1 MEISME
7 ILQIGF
13 IGFGLIGGSIAKA
26 LRAYRPQC
34 HMIATS
40 RSLSPLYQAQKDGV
54 LDEITDCVNE
64 QFSGCDIIFICTPVV
79 TITKYFELLKPLIKS
94 SCILTDVGS
103 VKESIYSAAKNAGLE
118 NNFIGGHPMAAG
130 LSLPKENVEKFRTFL
145 NEHTTLTEED
155 FIPKITIDVPMPIGY
170 ITEHLIEELS
180 ALEPFGK
187 GNEKPLFAE
196 KNLNILSMRILG
208 KNRNTLKMQVRSQH
222 GTVMD
227 ALYFGDIEQIL
238 TYIMQKH
245 GESETEKCFQGQ
257 ENAVTLSFIY
267 YPSVNEYR
275 GRKSLQM
282 IISHYC

>member
-1 MEISME
+1 
-7 ILQIGF
+7 
-13 IGFGLIGGSIAKA
+13 
-26 LRAYRPQC
+26 
-34 HMIATS
+34 
-40 RSLSPLYQAQKDGV
+40 
-54 LDEITDCVNE
+54 
-64 QFSGCDIIFICTPVV
+64 
-79 TITKYFELLKPLIKS
+79 
-94 SCILTDVGS
+94 
-103 VKESIYSAAKNAGLE
+103 
-118 NNFIGGHPMAAG
+118 MAAG
-130 LSLPKENVEKFRTFL
+130 LSLEKKNLEALRRTL
-145 NEHTTLTEED
+145 NETCRLTKEDLMEKVVIDMELPFSYVTEEL
-155 FIPKITIDVPMPIGY
+155 V
-170 ITEHLIEELS
+170 EELS
-180 ALEPFGK
+180 LLEPFGK

-238 TYIMQKH
+238 TYIMQKY

>member
-1 MEISME
+1 MANVTAKMVKELRDSTGAGM
-7 ILQIGF
+7 LDCK
-13 IGFGLIGGSIAKA
+13 KA
-26 LRAYRPQC
+26 LVEA
-34 HMIATS
+34 
-40 RSLSPLYQAQKDGV
+40 DGNMDKAV
-54 LDEITDCVNE
+54 
-64 QFSGCDIIFICTPVV
+64 DI
-79 TITKYFELLKPLIKS
+79 LR
-94 SCILTDVGS
+94 
-103 VKESIYSAAKNAGLE
+103 
-118 NNFIGGHPMAAG
+118 
-130 LSLPKENVEKFRTFL
+130 EKL
-145 NEHTTLTEED
+145 NQLTTLTD
-155 FIPKITIDVPMPIGY
+155 DDLCPKVWIDMQLPIPY
-170 ITEHLIEELS
+170 ITKEFVNELEK
-180 ALEPFGK
+180 LKPFGK

-227 ALYFGDIEQIL
+227 VLYFGDIEQIL
-238 TYIMQKH
+238 TYIMQKY

>member
-1 MEISME
+1 MFEEMSKCKE
-7 ILQIGF
+7 
-13 IGFGLIGGSIAKA
+13 
-26 LRAYRPQC
+26 
-34 HMIATS
+34 
-40 RSLSPLYQAQKDGV
+40 LY
-54 LDEITDCVNE
+54 
-64 QFSGCDIIFICTPVV
+64 
-79 TITKYFELLKPLIKS
+79 TKY
-94 SCILTDVGS
+94 
-103 VKESIYSAAKNAGLE
+103 
-118 NNFIGGHPMAAG
+118 GGHPMAAG

-145 NEHTTLTEED
+145 NEHSTLTEED

-170 ITEHLIEELS
+170 VTERLIEELS
-180 ALEPFGK
+180 VLEPFGK

-238 TYIMQKH
+238 TYIMQKY
-245 GESETEKCFQGQ
+245 GESETEKCFQGR

-275 GRKSLQM
+275 GKKSLQM

>member
-1 MEISME
+1 MRSDAVKK
-7 ILQIGF
+7 G
-13 IGFGLIGGSIAKA
+13 IAQA
-26 LRAYRPQC
+26 PQ
-34 HMIATS
+34 
-40 RSLSPLYQAQKDGV
+40 RSLMRALG
-54 LDEITDCVNE
+54 
-64 QFSGCDIIFICTPVV
+64 
-79 TITKYFELLKPLIKS
+79 
-94 SCILTDVGS
+94 
-103 VKESIYSAAKNAGLE
+103 
-118 NNFIGGHPMAAG
+118 
-130 LSLPKENVEKFRTFL
+130 
-145 NEHTTLTEED
+145 LTEEEM
-155 FIPKITIDVPMPIGY
+155 KEKVTIDMEMPFGCV
-170 ITEHLIEELS
+170 TEGLVKELEL
-180 ALEPFGK
+180 LEPFGK

-275 GRKSLQM
+275 GRKSFQM